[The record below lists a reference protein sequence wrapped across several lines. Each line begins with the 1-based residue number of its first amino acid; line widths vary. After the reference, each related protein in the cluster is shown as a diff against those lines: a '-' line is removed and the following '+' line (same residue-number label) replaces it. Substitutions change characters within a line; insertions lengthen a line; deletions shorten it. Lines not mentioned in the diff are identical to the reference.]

1 MLTANKK
8 EDCFRKKK
16 NNIYLPDKLKKA
28 MFLVI
33 FRWLGYAKSKKIKN

>member
-28 MFLVI
+28 ASWSFFV
-33 FRWLGYAKSKKIKN
+33 G